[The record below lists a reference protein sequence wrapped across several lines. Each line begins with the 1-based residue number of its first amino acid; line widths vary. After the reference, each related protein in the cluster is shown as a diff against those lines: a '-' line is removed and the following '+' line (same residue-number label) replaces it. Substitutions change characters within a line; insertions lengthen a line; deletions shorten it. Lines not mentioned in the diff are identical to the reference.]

1 MASRKQKRVLRYVEE
16 GSLLKLKSYL
26 RKHPDIELNFTKGSK
41 GRTPLHLACS
51 LGDDAV
57 LRLLLKWG
65 ADPLSKDRKG
75 DTPLHLAANRAL
87 KHGKR
92 AYDDLVVPLRKRCPV
107 AMETPNRAGVTPQ
120 DTLQWMKEEQFQKSP
135 GRGESSKKADPEKEW
150 RNKLFG
156 ECQDEFFETFG
167 QYEED
172 LSWEERE
179 SENFVDW
186 ADRIRQEYG
195 RKRAQSEREAAG
207 AASGSQKKSRKKES
221 ESEARSRLE
230 FQAKLEAEHAAYLAR
245 AARKE
250 EEIRKGKKERYEEKC
265 TATFRVESESQLG
278 YSDIP
283 WPSPL
288 GSVQEMVAVMLHGVD
303 RVNKTAFRKFLM
315 RQQTLWHPD
324 KFAQRCGA
332 RLEEGERGRILD
344 TVTALSQELN
354 KLAENAK

>member
-167 QYEED
+167 QYEGKTFH
-172 LSWEERE
+172 SV
-179 SENFVDW
+179 SM
-186 ADRIRQEYG
+186 A
-195 RKRAQSEREAAG
+195 
-207 AASGSQKKSRKKES
+207 SRKQKRVLRYVEEGS
-221 ESEARSRLE
+221 LLKLKSYLRKHPDIELNFTKGSKGRTPLHLACSLGDDAVLRLLLKWG
-230 FQAKLEAEHAAYLAR
+230 ADPLSKD
-245 AARKE
+245 
-250 EEIRKGKKERYEEKC
+250 RKGD
-265 TATFRVESESQLG
+265 T
-278 YSDIP
+278 
-283 WPSPL
+283 PL
-288 GSVQEMVAVMLHGVD
+288 HLAANRALKHGK
-303 RVNKTAFRKFLM
+303 RG
-315 RQQTLWHPD
+315 TL
-324 KFAQRCGA
+324 
-332 RLEEGERGRILD
+332 
-344 TVTALSQELN
+344 
-354 KLAENAK
+354 